1 MSDLMKVGS
10 DWGGAGTF
18 KPFTSSISGAQRISD
33 AHGRFADATL
43 AGRIYHGGS
52 TILTINNAT
61 FTIATTGATATPI
74 IGLWNPLSNNKYLSV
89 LQAQIAI
96 IITAL
101 QSTGAGGFVWVGSL
115 GNAALTLGSAPVNGL
130 TLSASGSSAKFYP
143 GTALTGMTGTLIP
156 IRGSSIGGGS
166 SSNTA
171 LLATAAGFQTQ
182 QVTSIENIDGS
193 ITVPPGGVLA
203 LLATTT
209 PVAHS
214 AVPGITWEELPLL
227 VTV

>member
-18 KPFTSSISGAQRISD
+18 KPFTSGVSGAQRTSD
-33 AHGRFADATL
+33 AHGRFTDATL
-43 AGRIYHGGS
+43 AGRVFMGGS
-52 TILTINNAT
+52 TLVAINNAT

-74 IGLWNPLSNNKYLSV
+74 IGLWNPLVSGKYLSV
-89 LQAQIAI
+89 LQAQLATIM
-96 IITAL
+96 TAL
-101 QSTGAGGFVWVGSL
+101 QATGPGGYVWTVSSGNGAISTGS
-115 GNAALTLGSAPVNGL
+115 TPVNAG
-130 TLSASGSSAKFYP
+130 TLQAAGSIAKFYP
-143 GTALTGMTGTLIP
+143 GTALTGMTGALIP
-156 IRGSSIGGGS
+156 LRGSGLGGGS
-166 SSNTA
+166 SYNAA
-171 LLATAAGFQTQ
+171 LLGTAAGFQTQ
-182 QVTSIENIDGS
+182 QITVTENIDGS

-214 AVPGITWEELPLL
+214 CVPGIVWEEMPMI